1 VQARDG
7 FDVNS
12 FSTFAVHHALL
23 LMPAFTHQQRMRERL
38 GGEAFWRPAT
48 EKRLEISSGQYIS
61 IQVADLY
68 RLIMYTAVVLSRITR
83 LHSHTSTW
91 PQ

>member
-1 VQARDG
+1 M
-7 FDVNS
+7 NS

-38 GGEAFWRPAT
+38 GGETFWRPAT

-61 IQVADLY
+61 IQVAALY
-68 RLIMYTAVVLSRITR
+68 RLIMYCVL
-83 LHSHTSTW
+83 LF
-91 PQ
+91 